1 MPDSPVCH
9 HGRSVSMSDNV
20 EPGGAPATSSGG
32 RIRGNMGPLE
42 IAFFTVAAA
51 GPLLVVAGFLPVA
64 FLIGGPGAVGA
75 QVIAGL
81 VLILFAVGLTRM
93 ALRITNS
100 GAFYAYIGKG
110 LGKPAGGGAAFL
122 ALTAYA
128 VIVIGQF
135 GAIGAFSRDFFMR
148 TFDIDIPWILF
159 ALIAIAIVAFLG
171 YRQISLS
178 AKVLGI
184 ALLTEAGVL
193 LVLAVPVLAQGGAD
207 GYDLSGFTPSTI
219 FAGAGAGAMFA
230 IAFGAFIGFESTAI
244 YSEEA
249 KDPKRTL
256 PRAVYLAVGFL
267 TIFYGFMAWVLVVA
281 YGSSNIQEA
290 ALADPVGLVFVVM
303 EQYVGYP
310 AVVVT
315 EILLITSSFASVLAF
330 HNTASR
336 YLFALG
342 RERMLPRALGRVNTA
357 HGSPAVASNT
367 MIVFALVF
375 SVFFFVVGADPYLQ
389 VFLLGVAPG
398 VIAIIFL
405 QALCSVA
412 IVAFFA
418 RFGRDGGLSVWSTL
432 VAPAISAV
440 LLFIACYL
448 VVTNFEY
455 FTGRTDI
462 VNWLLLA
469 ILPLAF
475 LIGVFRT
482 LAMRSSHPEEYAVL
496 TETKVY

>member
-1 MPDSPVCH
+1 
-9 HGRSVSMSDNV
+9 MSDQT
-20 EPGGAPATSSGG
+20 APPESSSKNQST
-32 RIRGNMGPLE
+32 RIRGNMGAIE

-64 FLIGGPGAVGA
+64 FLIGGAGAVGA
-75 QVIAGL
+75 QVLAGL
-81 VLILFAVGLTRM
+81 VLVLFAVGLTRM

-100 GAFYAYIGKG
+100 GAFYAYIGRG
-110 LGKPAGGGAAFL
+110 LGKPAGGGAAYL
-122 ALTAYA
+122 AVTAYA

-135 GAIGAFSRDFFMR
+135 GAIGAFSKDFFSR
-148 TFDIDIPWILF
+148 ALGIEVPWLLF
-159 ALIAIAIVAFLG
+159 SLVAIAIVAFLG
-171 YRQISLS
+171 FRQISLS
-178 AKVLGI
+178 AKVLGA
-184 ALLTEAGVL
+184 ALLTEAGIL
-193 LVLAVPVLAQGGAD
+193 LVLAVPVLLDGGAE
-207 GYDLSGFTPSTI
+207 GYDLSGFTPTTI

-303 EQYVGYP
+303 ESYVGYP
-310 AVVVT
+310 AVIVT

-336 YLFALG
+336 YLYALG
-342 RERMLPRALGRVNTA
+342 RERMLPQRLAAVQPK
-357 HGSPAVASNT
+357 HGSPYIASAT
-367 MIVFALVF
+367 MSVFALICTVL
-375 SVFFFVVGADPYLQ
+375 FFVLGADPYLQ

-412 IVAFFA
+412 IVAFFT
-418 RFGRDGGLSVWSTL
+418 RKEKNSGLSIWSTV
-432 VAPAISAV
+432 VAPSVSAV
-440 LLFIACYL
+440 LLFVACYL

-455 FTGRTDI
+455 FTAREDV
-462 VNWLLLA
+462 VNWLLLS
-469 ILPLAF
+469 IIPL
-475 LIGVFRT
+475 VFVLGIIRT
-482 LAMRSSHPEEYAVL
+482 LVMKSKHPDEYSAL

>member
-1 MPDSPVCH
+1 MSEQSAPPDS
-9 HGRSVSMSDNV
+9 
-20 EPGGAPATSSGG
+20 SSGPKID
-32 RIRGNMGPLE
+32 RIRGSMGALE

-81 VLILFAVGLTRM
+81 VLVLFAVGLTRM

-100 GAFYAYIGKG
+100 GAFYAYIGRG
-110 LGKPAGGGAAFL
+110 LGKPAGGGAAYL

-135 GAIGAFSRDFFMR
+135 GAIGAFSKDFMSR
-148 TFDIDIPWILF
+148 ALGIEVPWLVF
-159 ALIAIAIVAFLG
+159 SVVAIAIVAFLG

-193 LVLAVPVLAQGGAD
+193 LMLAVPVLLDGGAE
-207 GYDLSGFTPSTI
+207 GYDLSGFTPTTI

-249 KDPKRTL
+249 KDPKKTL

-267 TIFYGFMAWVLVVA
+267 TVFYGFMAWVLVVA

-310 AVVVT
+310 AVIVT
-315 EILLITSSFASVLAF
+315 EILLITSTFASVLAF
-330 HNTASR
+330 HSTASR
-336 YLFALG
+336 YLYALG
-342 RERMLPRALGRVNTA
+342 RERMLPRRLASVHPK
-357 HGSPAVASNT
+357 HGSPFVASNT
-367 MIVFALVF
+367 MVVFALICTVL
-375 SVFFFVVGADPYLQ
+375 FFFLGADPYLQ

-418 RFGRDGGLSVWSTL
+418 FREKGSGLSIWSTL
-432 VAPAISAV
+432 VAPAASAV

-448 VVTNFEY
+448 VIVNFEF
-455 FTGRTDI
+455 FTGRTDA
-462 VNWLLLA
+462 VNWLLLSIIPLVF
-469 ILPLAF
+469 IL
-475 LIGVFRT
+475 GVIRT
-482 LAMRSSHPEEYAVL
+482 LVMKSQHPAEYGAL

>member
-1 MPDSPVCH
+1 MSEQSAPPDSTAGPQI
-9 HGRSVSMSDNV
+9 D
-20 EPGGAPATSSGG
+20 
-32 RIRGNMGPLE
+32 RIRGSMGAVE

-75 QVIAGL
+75 QIIAGL
-81 VLILFAVGLTRM
+81 VLVLFAVGLTRM

-100 GAFYAYIGKG
+100 GAFYAYIGRG
-110 LGKPAGGGAAFL
+110 LGKPAGGGAAYL
-122 ALTAYA
+122 AITAYA

-135 GAIGAFSRDFFMR
+135 GAIGAFSKDFLSRAFGL
-148 TFDIDIPWILF
+148 DVPWLMF
-159 ALIAIAIVAFLG
+159 SVVAIAIVAFLG

-184 ALLTEAGVL
+184 ALLTEAGILLMLAIPVL
-193 LVLAVPVLAQGGAD
+193 LDGGAE
-207 GYDLSGFTPSTI
+207 GYDLSGFTPTTI

-249 KDPKRTL
+249 KDPKKTL

-310 AVVVT
+310 AVIVT

-336 YLFALG
+336 YLYALG
-342 RERMLPRALGRVNTA
+342 RERMLPRKLASVHPK
-357 HGSPAVASNT
+357 HGSPFIASNT
-367 MIVFALVF
+367 MVVFALICTVL
-375 SVFFFVVGADPYLQ
+375 FFFLGADPYLQ

-418 RFGRDGGLSVWSTL
+418 FREKGSGLSIWSTL
-432 VAPAISAV
+432 VAPAVSAV
-440 LLFIACYL
+440 LLFVACYL
-448 VVTNFEY
+448 VVVNFEY

-462 VNWLLLA
+462 VNWLLLSIIPLVF
-469 ILPLAF
+469 IL
-475 LIGVFRT
+475 GVIRT
-482 LAMRSSHPEEYAVL
+482 LVMKSQHPAEYASL

>member
-1 MPDSPVCH
+1 
-9 HGRSVSMSDNV
+9 MS
-20 EPGGAPATSSGG
+20 EETHSSGTAQVSDG
-32 RIRGNMGPLE
+32 SRIKGNMGPIE

-64 FLIGGPGAVGA
+64 FMIGGAGAVGA

-81 VLILFAVGLTRM
+81 VLVLFAVGLTRM

-100 GAFYAYIGKG
+100 GAFYAYIGRG

-122 ALTAYA
+122 AVMAYA

-135 GAIGAFSRDFFMR
+135 GAIGAFTQVLFINL
-148 TFDIDIPWILF
+148 FDLDISWIVF
-159 ALIAIAIVAFLG
+159 SLIAIGIVAFLG
-171 YRQISLS
+171 FRQISLS
-178 AKVLGI
+178 AKVLGV
-184 ALLTEAGVL
+184 ALLTEAGIL
-193 LVLAVPVLAQGGAD
+193 LVLAVPVLIQGGAE

-256 PRAVYLAVGFL
+256 PRAVYLAIGFL
-267 TIFYGFMAWVLVVA
+267 TIFYGFMAWVLVTA
-281 YGSSNIQEA
+281 YGSSQIQEA

-315 EILLITSSFASVLAF
+315 EILLVTSSFASVLAF

-342 RERMLPRALGRVNTA
+342 RERMLPQVLAKVHPK
-357 HGSPAVASNT
+357 HGSPYIASQVMVIFALICT
-367 MIVFALVF
+367 IVF
-375 SVFFFVVGADPYLQ
+375 FVIGADPYLQ

-398 VIAIIFL
+398 VIAIVVL
-405 QALCSVA
+405 QALCSAA
-412 IVAFFA
+412 IVAYFA
-418 RFGRDGGLSVWSTL
+418 RHRDSTLTVWSTQ
-432 VAPAISAV
+432 VAPAASAI
-440 LLFIACYL
+440 LLSIACYL
-448 VVTNFEY
+448 IVTNFDY
-455 FTGRTDI
+455 FTGRTDW
-462 VNWLLLA
+462 VNWALLS
-469 ILPLAF
+469 ILPVVF
-475 LIGVFRT
+475 VIGVIRT
-482 LAMRSSHPEEYAVL
+482 LYMRSAHPNEYQVL